1 MKIQARNTALYCTT
15 LAGLLMLSACGKN
28 DQETNTPPPGA
39 PAASSAPTPAAPAPA
54 STAPTMPSPSGSAA
68 QPEATPPPASTSGK
82 SASIK
87 PAESIKVTSVT
98 IGSAVDA
105 SLAISREQRS
115 FRPQEKDI
123 YASVATTGNTD
134 NATLNA
140 KWSYVE
146 GKEQPFSTT
155 SESIA
160 TNGPAITTFK
170 VQNPNAWP
178 QGKYKVDISLNG
190 KTVATEAFDVRS

>member
-1 MKIQARNTALYCTT
+1 MNIQARNTALYCAT

-28 DQETNTPPPGA
+28 NDEQQTNTPPPGA
-39 PAASSAPTPAAPAPA
+39 PAASAPAPVSPAPTSTTMPAPSTAPAPA
-54 STAPTMPSPSGSAA
+54 TT
-68 QPEATPPPASTSGK
+68 TPAPASTSGK

-87 PAESIKVTSVT
+87 APENIKVTSVT

-105 SLAISREQRS
+105 SLAISREQRN
-115 FRPQEKDI
+115 FKPQDKDI
-123 YASVATTGNTD
+123 YASVATTGNSD

-160 TNGPAITTFK
+160 TTGPAVTTFK
-170 VQNPNAWP
+170 VENPNAWP
-178 QGKYKVDISLNG
+178 QGKYRVEISLNG
-190 KTVATEAFDVRS
+190 RTVASEDFVVRG

>member
-1 MKIQARNTALYCTT
+1 MKIQARNTALYCAT
-15 LAGLLMLSACGKN
+15 LAGLLMLSACGKK
-28 DQETNTPPPGA
+28 DEQQTNTPPPA
-39 PAASSAPTPAAPAPA
+39 PAASAPAPAAPAPT
-54 STAPTMPSPSGSAA
+54 STTLPTPAPSTTPAPTGTTPAP
-68 QPEATPPPASTSGK
+68 ATTSGK
-82 SASIK
+82 SASLK
-87 PAESIKVTSVT
+87 PAENIKVTSVT

-115 FRPQEKDI
+115 FKPQDKDI

-146 GKEQPFSTT
+146 GKAQPFSTT

-160 TNGPAITTFK
+160 TTGPAVTTFK
-170 VQNPNAWP
+170 VENPNAWP
-178 QGKYKVDISLNG
+178 QGKYKVEISLNG
-190 KTVATEAFDVRS
+190 RTVASEDFVVRG